1 MKLPAMDFIAEDQ
14 KRKIAKEIADKA
26 LDEYEYKG
34 KTIRQW
40 ADLIANNQ
48 EVDHIF
54 QLEKEI
60 AKRDELLAIMGIRI
74 PEDGDPHDSPG
85 Q

>member
-1 MKLPAMDFIAEDQ
+1 MELPSMDFITEDQ

-34 KTIRQW
+34 KSIRQW

-48 EVDHIF
+48 EVDHII
-54 QLEKEI
+54 QLENKI

-74 PEDGDPHDSPG
+74 PEDGDPHDSG